1 MKKLVG
7 LLVVVN
13 IGLLVYFN
21 SDRILPGSPA
31 IKQLEIN
38 PEKITIL
45 SQQEIDALPKKTP
58 NVANTMPAVAV
69 TAATAVSTVPTTTAV
84 TAATSC
90 YEWGIFSAPNVA
102 SAQTAVSKLSLQA
115 MVKEQTAQDAK
126 RFWVYRPPLKSTQEA
141 QVKVAELK
149 ALGVQDM
156 FVVQEPKWRN
166 AISFGVFE
174 DEQLA
179 TKLMNELKEKGV
191 RDVVKA
197 IRSQGKGHFSL
208 LFKSL
213 AEPQV
218 TALKQLKPAFPAAEL
233 KEIPCK

>member
-7 LLVVVN
+7 LLVVIN

-21 SDRILPGSPA
+21 SDRILSGSPA
-31 IKQLEIN
+31 IKEVEIN
-38 PEKITIL
+38 PEKISVL
-45 SQQEIDALPKKTP
+45 SQQQIDALPKKAS
-58 NVANTMPAVAV
+58 NVPNTMPVVAV
-69 TAATAVSTVPTTTAV
+69 TAVVPATAVV
-84 TAATSC
+84 TASTSC

-102 SAQTAVSKLSLQA
+102 GAQTAVSKLSLQA
-115 MVKEQTAQDAK
+115 TVNEQTSQDAK
-126 RFWVYRPPLKSTQEA
+126 RFWVYRPPFKTAQEA
-141 QVKVAELK
+141 QVKTAELK

-179 TKLMNELKEKGV
+179 TKLMNELKAKGV

-197 IRSQGKGHFSL
+197 LRNQGKGHFSL

-218 TALKQLKPAFPAAEL
+218 NALKQLKPAFPEAEL

>member
-7 LLVVVN
+7 LLIVVN

-21 SDRILPGSPA
+21 SDRILPASPT
-31 IKQLEIN
+31 IKRLEIN
-38 PEKITIL
+38 PEKISVL
-45 SQQEIDALPKKTP
+45 SQQQIDALPKKSSSVP
-58 NVANTMPAVAV
+58 NAKPAVAV
-69 TAATAVSTVPTTTAV
+69 AAMATTTVPATTV
-84 TAATSC
+84 TTATSC
-90 YEWGIFSAPNVA
+90 YEWGIFSAPSVA
-102 SAQTAVSKLSLQA
+102 GAQTAVSKLSLQA
-115 MVKEQTAQDAK
+115 TVNEQTTQDAK
-126 RFWVYRPPLKSTQEA
+126 RFWVYRPPFKSTQEA

-179 TKLMNELKEKGV
+179 TKLMNELKAKGV

-197 IRSQGKGHFSL
+197 LRNQGKGHFSL
-208 LFKSL
+208 LFKNL

-218 TALKQLKPAFPAAEL
+218 TALKQLKPAFPEAEL
-233 KEIPCK
+233 KEIPCI

>member
-7 LLVVVN
+7 LLVVIN

-21 SDRILPGSPA
+21 SDHILSGSPA

-38 PEKITIL
+38 PEKISVL
-45 SQQEIDALPKKTP
+45 SQQQIDALPKKTSNVP
-58 NVANTMPAVAV
+58 NTIPAVAV
-69 TAATAVSTVPTTTAV
+69 TAAATATTVTATAAV

-102 SAQTAVSKLSLQA
+102 GAQTAVSKLSLQA
-115 MVKEQTAQDAK
+115 TVNEQTSQDAK
-126 RFWVYRPPLKSTQEA
+126 RFWVYRPPFKSTQEA

-179 TKLMNELKEKGV
+179 TKLMNELKAKGV

-197 IRSQGKGHFSL
+197 LRNQGKGHFSL
-208 LFKSL
+208 LFKNL

-218 TALKQLKPAFPAAEL
+218 TALKQLKPAFPEAEL
-233 KEIPCK
+233 KEVSCK

>member
-7 LLVVVN
+7 LLVVIN

-45 SQQEIDALPKKTP
+45 SQQQIDALPKKSSSVP
-58 NVANTMPAVAV
+58 NAKPAAAVA
-69 TAATAVSTVPTTTAV
+69 AMATTTVPTTTV
-84 TAATSC
+84 TTATSC

-102 SAQTAVSKLSLQA
+102 GAQTAVSKLSLQA
-115 MVKEQTAQDAK
+115 TVNEQTTQDAK
-126 RFWVYRPPLKSTQEA
+126 RFWVYRPPFKSTQEA

-179 TKLMNELKEKGV
+179 TKLMNELKAKGV

-197 IRSQGKGHFSL
+197 LRNQGKGHFSL
-208 LFKSL
+208 LFKNL

-218 TALKQLKPAFPAAEL
+218 TALKQLKPAFPEAEL
-233 KEIPCK
+233 KEIPCI

>member
-7 LLVVVN
+7 LLVVIN

-31 IKQLEIN
+31 IKRLEIN
-38 PEKITIL
+38 PEKISVL
-45 SQQEIDALPKKTP
+45 SQQQIDALPKKSSSLP
-58 NVANTMPAVAV
+58 NAKPAVAV
-69 TAATAVSTVPTTTAV
+69 TAMTTTTVPATAAV

-102 SAQTAVSKLSLQA
+102 GAQTAVSKLSLQA
-115 MVKEQTAQDAK
+115 TVNERTIQDAK
-126 RFWVYRPPLKSTQEA
+126 RFWVYRPPFKTAQEA
-141 QVKVAELK
+141 QVKAAELK

-179 TKLMNELKEKGV
+179 TKLMNELKAKGV
-191 RDVVKA
+191 RDLVKA
-197 IRSQGKGHFSL
+197 LRNQGKGHFSL
-208 LFKSL
+208 LFKNL

-218 TALKQLKPAFPAAEL
+218 TALKQLKPAFPEAEL
-233 KEIPCK
+233 KEISCK